1 MSEICERCQA
11 KGKLIEDNANG
22 IKVCAN
28 CGLVLEEKIL
38 ADENGKRVG
47 PPTPPEQAAEP
58 GSHFVIREKVP
69 IKKRMICQ
77 NGAKNEKNN
86 LKRIHDLLSS
96 AGVFALLIEETKN
109 LYLNLIK
116 VKNIQRKNLN
126 HIIIA
131 LYYYVCLR
139 EKMAK
144 SFKDVAKMFP
154 PITERQI
161 KKAFNFIKSDI
172 GYVQDKNEFID
183 IEKNCIMIYMGEK
196 FYKYEA
202 KILSYKI
209 LENINNNGLLKRKTP
224 NTVAGLALMLSYK
237 LLNYEPDNNE
247 DFFRTFSTKGVI
259 IKAFKDIK
267 NQLDKVIP
275 SEFNDKIKELKKGF
289 N

>member
-58 GSHFVIREKVP
+58 GSHFAIREKVP

-116 VKNIQRKNLN
+116 VKNIQRRNLN

-154 PITERQI
+154 PVTERQI

-183 IEKNCIMIYMGEK
+183 IEKNCIMIYMGGK
-196 FYKYEA
+196 FDKYEA

-209 LENINNNGLLKRKTP
+209 LENINNNGLLKGKTP

-237 LLNYEPDNNE
+237 LLNYELDNNE
-247 DFFRTFSTKGVI
+247 DFFRTFSTKGAI

>member
-22 IKVCAN
+22 IMVCTN
-28 CGLVLEEKIL
+28 CGFVLEEKIL
-38 ADENGKRVG
+38 ADEIGKRVG
-47 PPTPPEQAAEP
+47 PPNPPEQAAEP

-77 NGAKNEKNN
+77 NGAKNEKN

-183 IEKNCIMIYMGEK
+183 IEKNCIMIYMGGK
-196 FYKYEA
+196 FDKYEA

-247 DFFRTFSTKGVI
+247 DFFRTFSTKGTI

-289 N
+289 K